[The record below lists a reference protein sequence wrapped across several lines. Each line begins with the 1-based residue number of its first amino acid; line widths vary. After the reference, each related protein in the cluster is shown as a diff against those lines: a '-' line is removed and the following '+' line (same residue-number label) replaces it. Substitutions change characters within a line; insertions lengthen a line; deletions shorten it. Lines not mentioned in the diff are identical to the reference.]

1 MNSKLNTYPSCDA
14 YYDLPEVQYEN
25 EEINAEDFDPG
36 EYVLEKKK
44 VKDSNG
50 VEIPNPE
57 KRKPGH
63 KPTIPGVYDDLYDYD
78 TDPQTSAVN
87 ANKTVP
93 TDTYGCA
100 KQRKIFAGSI
110 IGIAVVGVIAAGV
123 VFSLEGTCS
132 FSYLIKCLD
141 DIKYT
146 SLKR

>member
-14 YYDLPEVQYEN
+14 YYDLPEVKYEN

-44 VKDSNG
+44 NKDSNE

-78 TDPQTSAVN
+78 TDPQTSVVN
-87 ANKTVP
+87 ADKTLSK
-93 TDTYGCA
+93 DTNRCS
-100 KQRKIFAGSI
+100 KQRKIFAGST
-110 IGIAVVGVIAAGV
+110 IGIVVVGVIAAGV
-123 VFSLEGTCS
+123 VFSLQGACS
-132 FSYLIKCLD
+132 CFILLSV
-141 DIKYT
+141 
-146 SLKR
+146 S